1 MVLDILANFN
11 WERPIYFAITVGR
24 DNFMGLENY
33 FQLEGLAYRLVPY
46 ESKSFDGQTGTVE
59 VEKMYDRLVNKFNW
73 GGFSNSNL
81 YFDETNTRMVMNFR
95 NNYSRLAEALHQDG
109 DNTRAIKTLDKCM
122 NEFPRETVNYS
133 FFAIPIA
140 DVYFK
145 AGAKEKGM
153 NVLSEMSEDF
163 MKEYKFF
170 SNFSDKQGVKQNLSI
185 STQILASLFR
195 LIQSNNLYQSD
206 FDYITENDL
215 FYKEKNNEKIE
226 VSKSEFIINNFVD
239 EFLSLQ

>member
-1 MVLDILANFN
+1 
-11 WERPIYFAITVGR
+11 
-24 DNFMGLENY
+24 
-33 FQLEGLAYRLVPY
+33 
-46 ESKSFDGQTGTVE
+46 
-59 VEKMYDRLVNKFNW
+59 MYDRLVNNFSW
-73 GGFSNSNL
+73 GGFNNSDL

-109 DNTRAIKTLDKCM
+109 DNIRAIKTLDKCM

-206 FDYITENDL
+206 FDYIKENDL

-226 VSKSEFIINNFVD
+226 VSKSEFVINTFVD